1 MHRVLTILLSLFL
14 SLSVQ
19 AQTEKADSAE
29 TALPVDVSAY
39 YVEVTP
45 GSTYASVFGHAAIR
59 MSCPSAGLDYCF
71 TIKTPEIKDE
81 FFDLLFGHLR
91 V

>member
-29 TALPVDVSAY
+29 TANETELPRKSYTLHFEQAMPDGTYSEICAY
-39 YVEVTP
+39 TLYS
-45 GSTYASVFGHAAIR
+45 GSDISK
-59 MSCPSAGLDYCF
+59 
-71 TIKTPEIKDE
+71 TIPFSLK
-81 FFDLLFGHLR
+81 
-91 V
+91 